1 MSGVNGR
8 PKRQLNYGNTSGTV
22 KSNADAAATA
32 AAASFN
38 KKRRL
43 NQLSGKPNY
52 LSSASPHL
60 SLNYNGDSMSNQCS
74 SPSSSC
80 STSSSNQQPA
90 SNTATTNSTKL
101 KSGRLPNGGSKA
113 STPSKLLIK
122 TEKTSREVRPRKIAT
137 LSHIKTE
144 PSVKKMRTEPSV
156 KHKCKP
162 SQDQDDADDDLSDE
176 EPYEEK
182 ERIHDVSD
190 RESNESA
197 ASDNESDHVNEP
209 NENCEN
215 LSSLK
220 TTKLE
225 ENCCSSN
232 ATESIDELEP
242 NQLQRMEEDETTAG
256 NKSNRTESHEDE
268 QELDEDDDN
277 EDDEDDEDYKGVKS
291 HKSYANKNS
300 SPTEHHNESDS
311 GAAPNRAPKT
321 LKTNNRIKSL
331 LSRQVSNENT
341 KVVSSVNEDELRY
354 CVCSEISYGQM
365 IGCDNSQCKIEWF
378 HFDCVKLSTKPKG
391 KWYCPNCRGDTHKVM
406 KRLNHHANAHSS
418 SNRNK

>member
-1 MSGVNGR
+1 MNSR
-8 PKRQLNYGNTSGTV
+8 PKRQLNYANTSGPV
-22 KSNADAAATA
+22 KSNADAATA
-32 AAASFN
+32 VTASLN

-43 NQLSGKPNY
+43 NQLSSKPNY
-52 LSSASPHL
+52 LNSASPHL

-80 STSSSNQQPA
+80 STSSSNQQP
-90 SNTATTNSTKL
+90 SNNTAATNNSKL
-101 KSGRLPNGGSKA
+101 KSGRLLNGGSKA

-122 TEKTSREVRPRKIAT
+122 TEKTAREVRPRKIAS

-144 PSVKKMRTEPSV
+144 PSVKKMRTESNA

-162 SQDQDDADDDLSDE
+162 SQNQDDADDDLSDE
-176 EPYEEK
+176 DEEE
-182 ERIHDVSD
+182 ERIHEGSD

-197 ASDNESDHVNEP
+197 ISDNESEHANEP

-215 LSSLK
+215 LASLK
-220 TTKLE
+220 APKLE
-225 ENCCSSN
+225 ENCCNSSN
-232 ATESIDELEP
+232 ETESIDELET
-242 NQLQRMEEDETTAG
+242 NQQQRTEEDEIVADT
-256 NKSNRTESHEDE
+256 KSNRTESHEDE
-268 QELDEDDDN
+268 EELDEDDDN
-277 EDDEDDEDYKGVKS
+277 EDDEDYKGVKS
-291 HKSYANKNS
+291 YKSYNKNS

-311 GAAPNRAPKT
+311 GAANRAPKT
-321 LKTNNRIKSL
+321 NKSNNRIKSL
-331 LSRQVSNENT
+331 LSRQVSTENT
-341 KVVSSVNEDELRY
+341 KVVSNVNEDELRY
-354 CVCSEISYGQM
+354 CICSEISYGQM

-406 KRLNHHANAHSS
+406 KRHNHTNTNSS